1 MQIDFPPE
9 LQGKLNRI
17 AAEQGKNSETVV
29 FEAVERLVGYDEWFV
44 REVAKGV
51 ADAESGRFVEHSE
64 VRNMIAARYPDS
76 RS

>member
-17 AAEQGKNSETVV
+17 AAAQGKDSEAVV

-44 REVAKGV
+44 REVGNGV
-51 ADAESGRFVEHSE
+51 AAAESGRFVEHSE
-64 VRNMIAARYPDS
+64 VRGMIEALYPDA